1 LTRND
6 LELLQLP
13 MGAKNRILAF
23 QTCFVGQDSQNR
35 DYKLF
40 MEGKATLSEVTRAML
55 IAAKS
60 VCRENMG

>member
-1 LTRND
+1 
-6 LELLQLP
+6 